1 MKSCARWASASRR
14 ESRLLHEYSIASQ
27 IWRSVQ
33 KAAGERGGGR
43 VLSIALEIGAL
54 NLLEDE
60 QLSFWIRALAER
72 DGSPDVQLDIAHLPG
87 RIECADCGA
96 REEPALSG
104 EIVDHFVPPIL
115 ECRACG
121 SRDVRIVGGREL
133 RVVSA
138 QIETES
144 SNG

>member
-1 MKSCARWASASRR
+1 M
-14 ESRLLHEYSIASQ
+14 HEYSIAFQ
-27 IWRSVQ
+27 IWQSVR

-43 VLSIALEIGAL
+43 VLSVSLEIGAL

-72 DGSPDVQLDIAHLPG
+72 DGSADVQLNIAHLSG
-87 RIECADCGA
+87 RIECAACGA
-96 REEPALSG
+96 RGEPALPAG
-104 EIVDHFVPPIL
+104 VVDHFVPPPL
-115 ECRACG
+115 ACRVCG
-121 SRDVRIVGGREL
+121 SRDVRIAGGREL

-138 QIETES
+138 EIQTEQ